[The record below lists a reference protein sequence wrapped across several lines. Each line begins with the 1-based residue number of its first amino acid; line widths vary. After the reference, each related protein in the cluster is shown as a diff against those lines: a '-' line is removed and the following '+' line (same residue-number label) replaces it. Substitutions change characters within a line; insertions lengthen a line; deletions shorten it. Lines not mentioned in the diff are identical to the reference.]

1 MPYATQAQMIDRF
14 GQAELIQLTDR
25 AEPPTGAIVVA
36 VLDAALLD
44 ADEEIDSYL
53 RVVRTL
59 PLPAP
64 VPARLT
70 RVAADVARYH
80 LYDDH
85 APDDV
90 RTRYE
95 DAVRWLRDVA
105 AGRASLGLDDPAPT
119 ELGRVVVSAPP
130 SEYDWALH

>member
-14 GQAELIQLTDR
+14 GEAELIQLTDR
-25 AEPPTGAIVVA
+25 AGAVGALVMT
-36 VLDAALLD
+36 VLDAALAD
-44 ADEEIDSYL
+44 ADQEIDSYL
-53 RVVRTL
+53 RPVRAL

-64 VPARLT
+64 IPQRLV

-80 LYDDH
+80 LYDSA

-90 RTRYE
+90 RTRYD

-105 AGRASLGLDDPAPT
+105 TGRASLGAVDTPAPDT
-119 ELGRVVVSAPP
+119 GRMVVSAPA
-130 SEYDWALH
+130 SALDWASH

>member
-1 MPYATQAQMIDRF
+1 MPYATQAQLIERF
-14 GQAELIQLTDR
+14 GESELIQLTDR
-25 AEPPTGAIVVA
+25 ADPLTGAIVAA

-44 ADEEIDSYL
+44 ADQEIDSYL

-64 VPARLT
+64 IPVRLV

-85 APDDV
+85 APDEV

-95 DAVRWLRDVA
+95 DAIRWLRDVA
-105 AGRASLGLDDPAPT
+105 AGRASLGADDTAPAVS
-119 ELGRVVVSAPP
+119 GRIVTAQGVSA
-130 SEYDWALH
+130 YDWTTH